1 MPICADAYKLDLRFC
16 RDNKAIGSIVQ
27 QARTMQISMMAA
39 GIENMEQMSILRK
52 NGITEGQ
59 GYYLS
64 KTVSIEEFETL
75 MDWRQKS

>member
-1 MPICADAYKLDLRFC
+1 
-16 RDNKAIGSIVQ
+16 
-27 QARTMQISMMAA
+27 MMAA